1 MEKEEINQEI
11 KNLLIKIDN
20 ILEEEIKKEEFDVTK
35 DKLNNLFNL
44 IKENIDKIYSLSDKI
59 SINKST
65 ISEKLDQIRKENFFN
80 ERLQIVFFK
89 LHFIVKINKKNKYII
104 FKEQESFFIAYLIE
118 NFRDPYTIFNEFLIR
133 LEVKKFNA
141 YLEEY
146 KLDGTFIEKLKRKE
160 ILTEKENII
169 EIRFFNCKYS
179 SRFEEDLLKELS
191 LENNLKKNKELQ
203 NKLKTL
209 EDSSEKLESSLKN
222 LENSSAKLENSLNNY
237 KLEGVAILTIF
248 IGIFTYLS
256 ANFSVFQNLLTKNY
270 TGNLLI
276 VITIFCIGL
285 IPIIVLFL
293 ILKYLFFTPNNDKII
308 WNILGLVA
316 FMCIIILVII
326 FSFNKLNINY
336 DCDLEKLNEKIEI
349 QEKQI
354 EKLNDEL
361 NFLKNKNIFL
371 QDQTLIIYRDDK

>member
-1 MEKEEINQEI
+1 MQ
-11 KNLLIKIDN
+11 
-20 ILEEEIKKEEFDVTK
+20 
-35 DKLNNLFNL
+35 
-44 IKENIDKIYSLSDKI
+44 
-59 SINKST
+59 
-65 ISEKLDQIRKENFFN
+65 
-80 ERLQIVFFK
+80 RLKYIFSK
-89 LHFIVKINKKNKYII
+89 LHFVIKLDPNREYII
-104 FKEQESFFIAYLIE
+104 FKGNECVFIAQLVA
-118 NFRDPYTIFNEFLIR
+118 NFRIYGTLYNETTVKLKTEIFNSY
-133 LEVKKFNA
+133 V
-141 YLEEY
+141 EEY
-146 KLDGTFIEKLKRKE
+146 KINENFINKLKERE
-160 ILTEKENII
+160 ILKDFGESV
-169 EIRFFNCKYS
+169 EIQFFDSNFSNSY
-179 SRFEEDLLKELS
+179 EEDLFKELL
-191 LENNLKKNKELQ
+191 LESNLKKNKELQ

-209 EDSSEKLESSLKN
+209 ED
-222 LENSSAKLENSLNNY
+222 SSAKLENSLNNY

-293 ILKYLFFTPNNDKII
+293 ILKYLFFTPNNNKII

-316 FMCIIILVII
+316 FMCIIILGII

-354 EKLNDEL
+354 KKLNDEL

>member
-1 MEKEEINQEI
+1 MKENRINQKI
-11 KNLLIKIDN
+11 KKLNEKIDN
-20 ILEEEIKKEEFDVTK
+20 ILKKEIEKEDFQITDG
-35 DKLNNLFNL
+35 KLEYLFNL
-44 IKENIDKIYSLSDKI
+44 IKRDINEIFILMDQI
-59 SINKST
+59 INKD
-65 ISEKLDQIRKENFFN
+65 IPSEDDAKDDENRKKSFFMQ
-80 ERLQIVFFK
+80 RLKYIFSK
-89 LHFIVKINKKNKYII
+89 LHFVIKLDPNREYII
-104 FKEQESFFIAYLIE
+104 FKGNECVFIAQLVA
-118 NFRDPYTIFNEFLIR
+118 NFRIYGTLYNETTIKLKTEIFNSY
-133 LEVKKFNA
+133 V
-141 YLEEY
+141 EEY
-146 KLDGTFIEKLKRKE
+146 KINENFINKLKERE
-160 ILTEKENII
+160 ILKDFGESV
-169 EIRFFNCKYS
+169 EIQFFDSNFSNSY
-179 SRFEEDLLKELS
+179 EEDLFKELL
-191 LENNLKKNKELQ
+191 LESNLKKNKELQ

-209 EDSSEKLESSLKN
+209 ED
-222 LENSSAKLENSLNNY
+222 SSAKLENSLNNY

-293 ILKYLFFTPNNDKII
+293 ILKYLFFTPNNNKII

-316 FMCIIILVII
+316 FMCIIILGII

-354 EKLNDEL
+354 KKLNDEL